1 MLCIVP
7 DVVIHKRTLIRV
19 CQAYAPDSGR
29 YPHHSHMSSTDVSP
43 AVSTCPPS
51 LDAYCQRMCSYDV
64 DCSHGCATLF
74 GVCVFKLH

>member
-43 AVSTCPPS
+43 AVSTCPP
-51 LDAYCQRMCSYDV
+51 LLMPTVPAHVLIRRRLQPWLRHV
-64 DCSHGCATLF
+64 IW
-74 GVCVFKLH
+74 CVRL

>member
-51 LDAYCQRMCSYDV
+51 LDAYCPSA
-64 DCSHGCATLF
+64 CAHTTSTAVMAAPRYL
-74 GVCVFKLH
+74 VYTN